1 MVPRS
6 PGGLR
11 RRDLVRHGAGA
22 LALAT
27 LAPLQ
32 RPLSA
37 LAATAPPTGGLRKM
51 IVLGPAGTLYPGST
65 QDYRFYNNRQWTL
78 QTGTRW
84 IRLWADWPTLMPPR
98 GQFDAARLA
107 ALDAQIAQAKADGL
121 KFMLTV
127 FRYTTWANVL
137 DALTAARLSAALPA
151 GR

>member
-11 RRDLVRHGAGA
+11 RRDLVRRGAGA

-27 LAPLQ
+27 LAPLE

-37 LAATAPPTGGLRKM
+37 LAATAPPMGGLRKM
-51 IVLGPAGTLYPGST
+51 VVLGPAGTLYPGST

-84 IRLWADWPTLMPPR
+84 IRLWAD
-98 GQFDAARLA
+98 
-107 ALDAQIAQAKADGL
+107 
-121 KFMLTV
+121 
-127 FRYTTWANVL
+127 
-137 DALTAARLSAALPA
+137 
-151 GR
+151 